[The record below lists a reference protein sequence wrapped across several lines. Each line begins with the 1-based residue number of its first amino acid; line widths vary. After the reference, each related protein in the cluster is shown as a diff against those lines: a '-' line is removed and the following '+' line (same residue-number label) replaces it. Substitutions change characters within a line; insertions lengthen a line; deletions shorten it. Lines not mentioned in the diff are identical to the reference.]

1 MESTPVSFNFEVAH
15 VHLQSLLSFPLSIAL
30 RTIFHCSKAAYV
42 DHVSCQPRYTI
53 VIDSSSAL
61 YSMLCTLAVPS
72 HQPCFRMR

>member
-1 MESTPVSFNFEVAH
+1 
-15 VHLQSLLSFPLSIAL
+15 
-30 RTIFHCSKAAYV
+30 
-42 DHVSCQPRYTI
+42 